1 MDLEGLSLGI
11 RAFRS
16 YQVEKPQTLSS
27 TPIEKLIELANQLN
41 TIQEQL
47 KVERDGLVS
56 QSGSNDPGN
65 YINVKLRQVIDTL
78 DAIIKEANAVDKAI
92 NDVLDKPGPNSEA
105 APDSQV
111 SIAGFFDNKKYPG
124 AHVISSSNEKAP
136 NPTLASMYPNTDQ
149 GRKTIKTIKT
159 IKTRE
164 PIKGCTGIEAFE
176 EYQSIKPK
184 PRDPSEKLHT
194 AIDWLERNADLL
206 EEELADMAKRGYHDT
221 PIYKA
226 TLDTLN
232 EVVKEKIQLEE
243 YADTV
248 VTGPVDDENLARILQ
263 EEFNRESAP
272 ISSKSAHP
280 TYPGILPEADHDGL
294 VRIHPAEHDGNAA
307 LRQTE
312 PRKVD
317 LRPVIAAHTPLYSD
331 MEMAYH
337 IVVGHNGT
345 GLSRYIDNRSQWTP
359 VHQPVPV
366 KGRGTLNIIP
376 YLNIMALVG
385 EDINS
390 MLIHSSEHDIVVGLR
405 VAAGKKSPG
414 FNHEE
419 IVKDTILI
427 SEKYAELVRRDSHE
441 GVKQIELR
449 RVNGITLKLDTYAT
463 LRLSRLKPHHDGRR
477 PRVII
482 TTLSG
487 VTGVVPDVH
496 I

>member
-1 MDLEGLSLGI
+1 MNLEGMTLGV
-11 RAFRS
+11 RASRSFRDR
-16 YQVEKPQTLSS
+16 KTQTLSD
-27 TPIEKLIELANQLN
+27 TPVEKLIDMVSQLN

-65 YINVKLRQVIDTL
+65 YINVKLNQVIYTL
-78 DAIIKEANAVDKAI
+78 DAVIKEANAVDKAI
-92 NDVLDKPGPNSEA
+92 NDVLDKPDPNSEA
-105 APDSQV
+105 TPDSQV

-136 NPTLASMYPNTDQ
+136 NPTPASMYPNADQ
-149 GRKTIKTIKT
+149 ARKT

-206 EEELADMAKRGYHDT
+206 ETELAYMVKRGYQDT

-243 YADTV
+243 YADTM

-272 ISSKSAHP
+272 ISSKTAHP

-294 VRIHPAEHDGNAA
+294 VRIHPAEQDGNAA
-307 LRQTE
+307 LRQPE

-317 LRPVIAAHTPLYSD
+317 LRPAIAAHTPLYSD
-331 MEMAYH
+331 TEMAYH
-337 IVVGHNGT
+337 IVVNHDGT
-345 GLSRYIDNRSQWTP
+345 GLSRYIDDRSQWTP

-366 KGRGTLNIIP
+366 RGRGALNIIP

-405 VAAGKKSPG
+405 VEARKKSPG

-427 SEKYAELVRRDSHE
+427 SEKYAELVRRDAHE

-463 LRLSRLKPHHDGRR
+463 LRLTRLKPRHDGRR
-477 PRVII
+477 PRAII
-482 TTLSG
+482 TTLVG
-487 VTGVVPDVH
+487 ITGVVPDVH
-496 I
+496 V